1 MIPSQ
6 AWFPT
11 SIVDRAVWFKNFATN
26 FAVIGSSL
34 GFSDEEI
41 EQVVADSEVVQFL
54 SAAIYQ
60 NNAYT
65 RALQGMQKSITQGK
79 IGENTPD
86 LPTPPLFSPP
96 PMVPT
101 GIFQRLVKTVNRVRT
116 APTYTNETGA
126 ILGILPGRTVRE
138 VTRDHV
144 PKIVVDSAFGGYR
157 FRVKVAK
164 LRMDAFEVQVR
175 RNSNDHFEHAATGI
189 ASPLDVALTPLNP
202 GQPEQ
207 IYVRVRML
215 KGNEPVGNF
224 SNMVQ
229 ITVNP

>member
-1 MIPSQ
+1 MLPSQ

-11 SIVDRAVWFKNFATN
+11 SIVERAAWFKNFAAN
-26 FAVIGSSL
+26 VEVLGPSL
-34 GFSDEEI
+34 GFSPAEI
-41 EQVVADSEVVQFL
+41 EQVVADNEVVQFL
-54 SAAIYQ
+54 AAAIYQ

-65 RALQGMQKSITQGK
+65 RALQSVQRTLTQGD
-79 IGENTPD
+79 IGDNTPE
-86 LPTPPLFSPP
+86 LPTPPVFSPP

-101 GIFQRLVKTVNRVRT
+101 GIFERLIKTVNRVRV
-116 APTYTNETGA
+116 APAFNAATGA
-126 ILGILPGRTVRE
+126 VLGVNPTKTMRT

-144 PKIVVDSAFGGYR
+144 PKIVVDPAFGGYR
-157 FRVKVAK
+157 FTVKVAK

-175 RNSNDHFEHAATGI
+175 RNSSDRFEHAATGI
-189 ASPLDVALTPLNP
+189 SSPFEVALTPLNP

-229 ITVNP
+229 VTVNP